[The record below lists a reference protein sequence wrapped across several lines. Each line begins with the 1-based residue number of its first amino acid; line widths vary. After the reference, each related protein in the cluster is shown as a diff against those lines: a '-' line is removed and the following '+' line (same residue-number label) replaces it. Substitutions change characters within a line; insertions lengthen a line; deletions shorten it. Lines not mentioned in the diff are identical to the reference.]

1 MNATTPPTET
11 VLDVRNLS
19 VCFGGKQAV
28 DDVSFSVRRGE
39 TLAIVG
45 ESGSGKSVTALSIMR
60 LLEQGTRGRTTGGEI
75 WLDSD
80 DGRVELCGLPERD
93 LRRIRGNDVSMIF
106 QEPLTCL
113 NPVYTVGDQIAEAM
127 RLHMGLG
134 RRAAAARALEMMEL
148 VRIPE
153 ARRRL
158 REYPHQLSGGM
169 RQRVMIA
176 MALACEPRVLIADE
190 PTTAL
195 DVTIQAQILALV
207 DELRCR
213 TGTSIIFITHD
224 MGVVAEIADRV
235 LVMRRSKA
243 VEEGSVQDIFDRPRH
258 PYTRALL
265 SAVPRL
271 GSMTGTDCPRKFDM
285 AEEVGA

>member
-1 MNATTPPTET
+1 MNATTPSADT
-11 VLDVRNLS
+11 VLDVRDLS
-19 VCFGGKQAV
+19 VCFGDKQAV

-60 LLEQGTRGRTTGGEI
+60 LLEQGTRGRITGGEI
-75 WLDSD
+75 WLDSAG
-80 DGRVELCGLPERD
+80 GRVELVEMPERD
-93 LRRIRGNDVSMIF
+93 LRGIRGNDVSMIF

-127 RLHMGLG
+127 RRHMGLG
-134 RRAAAARALEMMEL
+134 RKAAAARALEMMEL

-158 REYPHQLSGGM
+158 HEYPHQMSGGM

-195 DVTIQAQILALV
+195 DVTIQAQILALI
-207 DELRCR
+207 DELRSR
-213 TGTSIIFITHD
+213 TGTSVVFITHD

-243 VEEGSVQDIFDRPRH
+243 VEEGTVEDIFDRPQH

-271 GSMTGTDCPRKFDM
+271 GSMTGTDSPRKFDM
-285 AEEVGA
+285 VEEVGA